1 MSDFDIFSIPQYK
14 VGGLVKAQKQL
25 DALKKE
31 KQSMLLSSVQ
41 TRVEKPDVSPS
52 RKRNSKT

>member
-31 KQSMLLSSVQ
+31 KQSMLQLSTNKELKNQ
-41 TRVEKPDVSPS
+41 MSPHP
-52 RKRNSKT
+52 